1 MGNPSLQDMTN
12 KLNQLKANPDADF
25 QLNPEKVNQHADEIQ
40 KLIDSLKHAQAQVGQ
55 LDNYG
60 EVGSFP
66 SAQGTKQNLI
76 EDVNDL
82 KNLLASHIAYYEA
95 FKGAVQAAGHKLQAA
110 DHP

>member
-12 KLNQLKANPDADF
+12 KLNQLKANPAADF
-25 QLNPEKVNQHADEIQ
+25 QLHPDTVQSHVNEIQ
-40 KLIDSLKHAQAQVGQ
+40 KLIDSLKHAQAQVDHLG
-55 LDNYG
+55 NYG
-60 EVGSFP
+60 EVGSFA

-82 KNLLASHIAYYEA
+82 KNLLSSHIAYYEA

-110 DHP
+110 DQH

>member
-25 QLNPEKVNQHADEIQ
+25 RLKPETVKQHADQIQ
-40 KLIDSLKHAQAQVGQ
+40 NLIDSLKHAQSQVDHLG
-55 LDNYG
+55 NYG
-60 EVGSFP
+60 EVGSFA

-82 KNLLASHIAYYEA
+82 KNLLSSHIAYYEA
-95 FKGAVQAAGHKLQAA
+95 FKGAVQAAGQKLQAA
-110 DHP
+110 DNH